1 MKVAVEGP
9 SEFQGGIVGILMQR
23 RGIIVGTTE
32 GDGFSRVEA
41 EVPLADMFGFSTI
54 LRSATQGKAE
64 FSMEFSRYA
73 PLPAA
78 LSEEL
83 IKKYREELAKKA
95 K

>member
-1 MKVAVEGP
+1 
-9 SEFQGGIVGILMQR
+9 MQR

-73 PLPAA
+73 PLPNA
-78 LSEEL
+78 LGEEL